1 MIYLRR
7 TSTKHLSGPP
17 HLHRWQ
23 DSPVLSAE
31 KTLCSSLR
39 RCLRSTPPETCWN
52 TQIIVIYPLNILLYS
67 MWLMNI
73 GRWRLLAASTGTSIK
88 IWPHKYVKTRVIG
101 NLDSNNIS
109 NYNNDLHYNR
119 CRVMFT
125 TLSGKT

>member
-1 MIYLRR
+1 
-7 TSTKHLSGPP
+7 
-17 HLHRWQ
+17 
-23 DSPVLSAE
+23 
-31 KTLCSSLR
+31 
-39 RCLRSTPPETCWN
+39 
-52 TQIIVIYPLNILLYS
+52 

-88 IWPHKYVKTRVIG
+88 ICPHKYVKTRVIG